1 MWAWQHTWD
10 HTYFFLCSSC
20 LLWRLVGLCL
30 LWKWPSFCCWL
41 INFECLWTTYSWLD
55 SIFFDWEKSF
65 ERTFEF
71 NYLHKMEHNKK
82 CLGIW
87 SQQDLTVVL
96 TCWCI
101 SWSVAPLRYSKKGNT
116 VFLSCN
122 IRVRVCWAW

>member
-1 MWAWQHTWD
+1 MLD
-10 HTYFFLCSSC
+10 VSM
-20 LLWRLVGLCL
+20 
-30 LWKWPSFCCWL
+30 
-41 INFECLWTTYSWLD
+41 TTYLRSYLLLSLFFMFIMKTCGALFIMKMAKFLLLAYQFWMSMDYLFLVRQY
-55 SIFFDWEKSF
+55 FFDWEKSF

-101 SWSVAPLRYSKKGNT
+101 SWSVAPLCYSKKGNT

-122 IRVRVCWAW
+122 IRVRVC